1 MKGLLRAWGWG
12 EYAVSLAVRGLG
24 VLLVLLASALIA
36 TISIAYLGVVA
47 PLQAS
52 AWRRAVHFAWFG
64 WCMLNCV
71 FNYAMT
77 IVTDAGSPKTEEYR
91 RLIEELRPPN
101 DDVETGTLL
110 GGGGLVGGEPASGAR
125 MRRGAARAEG
135 SDDDEDAWREHVDV
149 YGWLKNRP
157 YEWGLCTHTMLV
169 KPPRSHYDHITRQLV
184 LSMDHFC
191 PWVCNCVG
199 YLNYRYFCLFVFWT
213 WLGCITIVLNAAP
226 AMHLLAPLR
235 QHADSLAAT
244 RALVTALAPSGALPS
259 SMVRLTHG
267 ERGALRAWAAWTPF
281 GARDARLLL
290 SNAKMLAFAV
300 GISLTFFSVFHLI
313 LVLTGQTTIEFWGNW
328 AAWMSSRAKGQVW
341 KGRPFDEGLT
351 ANWRRVFG
359 SRNPILAV
367 AIPSCRRPPFPPFPW
382 PPPLAFR

>member
-1 MKGLLRAWGWG
+1 MKAVLSAYGWG
-12 EYAVSLAVRGLG
+12 EYAVSLAVRGMG

-47 PLQAS
+47 PLQDS
-52 AWRRAVHFAWFG
+52 AWKRAVHFAWFSS
-64 WCMLNCV
+64 CMMNCV
-71 FNYAMT
+71 FNYVMT
-77 IVTDAGSPKTEEYR
+77 IMTDAGSPKTEEYR
-91 RLIEELRPPN
+91 RLIEELRPSD
-101 DDVETGTLL
+101 DDVETGALL
-110 GGGGLVGGEPASGAR
+110 GRSGADSGEPAG
-125 MRRGAARAEG
+125 MRQRGAPHSEG
-135 SDDDEDAWREHVDV
+135 SDEEEEAWTEHVDV

-157 YEWGLCTHTMLV
+157 YEWGICTHTMLV

-226 AMHLLAPLR
+226 TMHLLAPVR
-235 QHADSLAAT
+235 QHAHSLITT
-244 RALVTALAPSGALPS
+244 RELVAALAPSGGALPA
-259 SMVRLTHG
+259 SMAGLTYG
-267 ERGALRAWAAWTPF
+267 QRGALREWAAWTPF
-281 GARDARLLL
+281 GVRDARLLL
-290 SNAKMLAFAV
+290 VNAKMLAFAV
-300 GISLTFFSVFHLI
+300 GISLTFFTAFHLI

-328 AAWMSSRAKGQVW
+328 AGWMSARAKGHAW
-341 KGRPFDEGLT
+341 KGRPFDEGLR

-359 SRNPILAV
+359 SLNPILAV